1 MQIIEGGGGG
11 ERAECGE
18 LSQGRRGGRGLN
30 IPLSDGKER
39 ERERRFRSY
48 FLRGATPSIGKADG
62 GKKVRG
68 GAAFACHV
76 P

>member
-1 MQIIEGGGGG
+1 MESFPRDVEG
-11 ERAECGE
+11 AEDSIFPFRME
-18 LSQGRRGGRGLN
+18 K
-30 IPLSDGKER
+30 KER
-39 ERERRFRSY
+39 GFPSY

>member
-1 MQIIEGGGGG
+1 MESFPRDVEGAEDSIFPFRMEKK
-11 ERAECGE
+11 ER
-18 LSQGRRGGRGLN
+18 
-30 IPLSDGKER
+30 ER

-68 GAAFACHV
+68 AALACHV

>member
-11 ERAECGE
+11 ERAEYGE

-39 ERERRFRSY
+39 EFRSY

>member
-1 MQIIEGGGGG
+1 MESFPRDVEG
-11 ERAECGE
+11 AEDSIFPFRME
-18 LSQGRRGGRGLN
+18 K
-30 IPLSDGKER
+30 KER
-39 ERERRFRSY
+39 ERGFRSY

>member
-1 MQIIEGGGGG
+1 MESFPRDVEG
-11 ERAECGE
+11 AEDSIFPFRME
-18 LSQGRRGGRGLN
+18 K
-30 IPLSDGKER
+30 KER
-39 ERERRFRSY
+39 EGRFRSY

-68 GAAFACHV
+68 AALACHV

>member
-1 MQIIEGGGGG
+1 MESFPGDVEG
-11 ERAECGE
+11 AEDSIFPFRME
-18 LSQGRRGGRGLN
+18 
-30 IPLSDGKER
+30 KR
-39 ERERRFRSY
+39 ERGSRSY

-68 GAAFACHV
+68 AAFACHV

>member
-1 MQIIEGGGGG
+1 MESFPRDVEG
-11 ERAECGE
+11 AEDSIFPFRME
-18 LSQGRRGGRGLN
+18 K
-30 IPLSDGKER
+30 KER
-39 ERERRFRSY
+39 GFRSY

-68 GAAFACHV
+68 AAFACHV